1 MAINPVRT
9 VLLIENDLEQT
20 RIIRAMFDD
29 QGSHSFKLTR
39 VECLADAEKYL
50 AGHPVDIV
58 LLDLGSSAPEGL
70 EAVRR
75 TRAVAPH
82 ASIVLLSS
90 LDDEPKAIQAIQEG
104 AQDYLI
110 KGQIETHKLMRA
122 LGNAFERKM
131 NEEILIDEKERA
143 ESTLNCIADAV
154 ICTDL
159 SGNITFFNPVAGST
173 MGWPLNEVVGRPLT
187 KAFRIVDATTRE
199 AILDPMA
206 KAVSENLTGKLP
218 SNCVLVHRDGHEV
231 FIEDSVAPIHDR
243 EGKVTGAV
251 IVFRDVSAE
260 RAQSEQLTHL
270 AEHDSL
276 TGLPNR
282 LLFYDRVCQAISL
295 AHRHGGQAAVL
306 FLDLDGFKQVNDT
319 LGHQI
324 GDKLLRLVAKRTV
337 ACVRSSDTV
346 SRLGGDEF
354 VVLLPEVA
362 DAEDAAFAAEKI
374 LAAIAAPCAISGL
387 DLGVSGC
394 IGISIFPEDGQ
405 SSDTLIKSADTAMYQ
420 AKGKGPRTHQF
431 FEKKFNVRDI
441 ERKFLARSSGRTLDR
456 QQSL

>member
-1 MAINPVRT
+1 M
-9 VLLIENDLEQT
+9 
-20 RIIRAMFDD
+20 
-29 QGSHSFKLTR
+29 
-39 VECLADAEKYL
+39 
-50 AGHPVDIV
+50 
-58 LLDLGSSAPEGL
+58 
-70 EAVRR
+70 
-75 TRAVAPH
+75 
-82 ASIVLLSS
+82 
-90 LDDEPKAIQAIQEG
+90 
-104 AQDYLI
+104 
-110 KGQIETHKLMRA
+110 
-122 LGNAFERKM
+122 
-131 NEEILIDEKERA
+131 
-143 ESTLNCIADAV
+143 
-154 ICTDL
+154 
-159 SGNITFFNPVAGST
+159 
-173 MGWPLNEVVGRPLT
+173 
-187 KAFRIVDATTRE
+187 
-199 AILDPMA
+199 
-206 KAVSENLTGKLP
+206 
-218 SNCVLVHRDGHEV
+218 
-231 FIEDSVAPIHDR
+231 
-243 EGKVTGAV
+243 GAV
-251 IVFRDVSAE
+251 IVFHDVGEA
-260 RAQSEQLTHL
+260 RAMALKMTRLAQHDLLT
-270 AEHDSL
+270 D
-276 TGLPNR
+276 LPNR
-282 LLFYDRVCQAISL
+282 LLLNDRITQAISL
-295 AHRHGGQAAVL
+295 ARRQSKHLAVL

-337 ACVRSSDTV
+337 ACVRGSDTV